1 MSNLEKAVIKQK
13 DGANLFLFIKPDDD
27 ISLFPAGFNNWR
39 KRIEV
44 KVTSKAKDN
53 KANLEVVEIIAKF
66 FNLSTKNVKIIYGK
80 KRREKNVLLKDVSVN
95 EVIKMLKES
104 LNGL

>member
-1 MSNLEKAVIKQK
+1 MSDLEKAVIKQK
-13 DGANLFLFIKPDDD
+13 NGANLFLFITPNAD

-39 KRIEV
+39 NRIEV
-44 KVTSKAKDN
+44 KVTAKAKDN
-53 KANLEVVEIIAKF
+53 KANLEVVKIIAKF
-66 FNLSTKNVKIIYGK
+66 FNISIKNVSIIHGK
-80 KRREKNVLLKDVSVN
+80 KSRDKTVSLIDVSVN